1 MFDKYLP
8 NMNPRKRYNGE
19 INTPGERKFMS
30 DAISY
35 RMGPI
40 RLRQIRT
47 KGKLFL
53 VVMVILSSGLLFF
66 CYDLCF
72 FGGLF

>member
-1 MFDKYLP
+1 
-8 NMNPRKRYNGE
+8 MNQRKRYNGE
-19 INTPGERKFMS
+19 INTPEERKFMS

-47 KGKLFL
+47 KGK
-53 VVMVILSSGLLFF
+53 
-66 CYDLCF
+66 
-72 FGGLF
+72 

>member
-1 MFDKYLP
+1 MAKSFGLFQINVTSDIWDWMFDKYLP

-19 INTPGERKFMS
+19 IHTPEERKFMS

-47 KGKLFL
+47 KG
-53 VVMVILSSGLLFF
+53 M
-66 CYDLCF
+66 
-72 FGGLF
+72 

>member
-1 MFDKYLP
+1 
-8 NMNPRKRYNGE
+8 MNPRKRYNGE
-19 INTPGERKFMS
+19 IHTPEERKFMS

-47 KGKLFL
+47 KGMQFL
-53 VVMVILSSGLLFF
+53 VTMVILSYDVLFF
-66 CYDLCF
+66 YYDIYADFL
-72 FGGLF
+72 LL